1 MKIKSLYGKRAPT
14 LSQPENTL
22 QSTPKVNSSDQP
34 PQDQEKIEM
43 GEEELKVLLLKEN
56 YQVHHLQML
65 AEQNQILKGIGQAL
79 NNIGE
84 ILEESLK
91 DEVPA

>member
-1 MKIKSLYGKRAPT
+1 
-14 LSQPENTL
+14 
-22 QSTPKVNSSDQP
+22 
-34 PQDQEKIEM
+34 
-43 GEEELKVLLLKEN
+43 
-56 YQVHHLQML
+56 ML